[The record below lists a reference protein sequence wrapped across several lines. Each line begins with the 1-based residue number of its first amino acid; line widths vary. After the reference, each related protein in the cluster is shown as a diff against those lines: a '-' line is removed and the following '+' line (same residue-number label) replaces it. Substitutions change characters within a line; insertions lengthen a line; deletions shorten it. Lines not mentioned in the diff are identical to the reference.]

1 MRNLSVLGSRRPRV
15 SNFYSRAWFPVLCVG
30 ADRVLGAPAL
40 PSVAN
45 LSQRECRPAEE
56 GVQAAGVT
64 CPQQIRRPDERAFWA
79 LGS

>member
-1 MRNLSVLGSRRPRV
+1 MRNLSVLGPRRPWV
-15 SNFYSRAWFPVLCVG
+15 SNFYSRAWPPVLCVG
-30 ADRVLGAPAL
+30 AEGMLRCSSPS
-40 PSVAN
+40 SVAN
-45 LSQRECRPAEE
+45 LSQREGRPAQE